1 MNPTSHSRMSR
12 VGRIVTGE
20 VAGFDPNLFHT
31 LGIVQKDLQ
40 GRATAIT
47 KFFYSQGLQ
56 TYINSSV
63 LNRFKQIYFLGTL
76 M

>member
-1 MNPTSHSRMSR
+1 MNLTSHSRMSR

-40 GRATAIT
+40 GRASAIT
-47 KFFYSQGLQ
+47 KIFYSQGLQ
-56 TYINSSV
+56 LILTRVFQIDLSKYI
-63 LNRFKQIYFLGTL
+63 F
-76 M
+76 